1 VTARISREGKQLSA
15 QQEQLAVTMKG
26 YWTNFAK
33 RGFPSWF
40 GSPFWPLFNNF
51 TQQMQSLTPP
61 APQTETDFANTHN
74 CAFWTALEAG

>member
-1 VTARISREGKQLSA
+1 
-15 QQEQLAVTMKG
+15 MKG

-40 GSPFWPLFNNF
+40 GTPFWPFFNNL
-51 TQQMQSLTPP
+51 TQKMQSLTPP

-74 CAFWTALEAG
+74 CTFWTALEAGQPSLAGTGSSRPRD